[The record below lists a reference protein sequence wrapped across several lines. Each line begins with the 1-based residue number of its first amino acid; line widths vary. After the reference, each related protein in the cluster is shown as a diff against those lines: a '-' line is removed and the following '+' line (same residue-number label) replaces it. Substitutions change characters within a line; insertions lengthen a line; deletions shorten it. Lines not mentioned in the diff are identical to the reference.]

1 MAINQVVIK
10 GGTEVISGNG
20 GKGGDKDGAQK
31 NSGKAKRHRKIG
43 DANSWMR
50 NI

>member
-10 GGTEVISGNG
+10 GGTKVISGNG
-20 GKGGDKDGAQK
+20 GKGGAQE

-43 DANSWMR
+43 DANSWMW